1 MGLGLVWCYGQGKFR
16 VRIRV
21 GLFQDKPEL
30 FSKKII
36 ACSVKYC
43 FPMCSGM
50 FEVYKNRNIL
60 QFAQFF
66 VSQSHLE
73 DDGSDAP
80 RLLHWWHFFV
90 RH

>member
-1 MGLGLVWCYGQGKFR
+1 
-16 VRIRV
+16 
-21 GLFQDKPEL
+21 
-30 FSKKII
+30 
-36 ACSVKYC
+36 
-43 FPMCSGM
+43 MCSGM

-80 RLLHWWHFFV
+80 RRFNITGGIFLYDIRAHT
-90 RH
+90 